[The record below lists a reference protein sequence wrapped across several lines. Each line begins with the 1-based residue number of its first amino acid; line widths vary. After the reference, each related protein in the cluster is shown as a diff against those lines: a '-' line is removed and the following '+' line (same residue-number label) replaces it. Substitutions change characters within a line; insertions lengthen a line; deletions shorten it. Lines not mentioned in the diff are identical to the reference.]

1 MISAQLKIYFNT
13 RLFWVLNALSLG
25 MLLLYSLLMV
35 GMDRV
40 GLMPMTAF
48 DYLINANNTY
58 VTTLFPLLVVLFS
71 AYTFSAE
78 YRYRTLMIPLF
89 EGVPRKSIVLG
100 KVVLCAI
107 STLTFVLVY
116 FVGSVGLGFGLFS
129 SQDMFLENRVLS
141 ALEVICRMGG
151 AMLWTALLVFLFG
164 LLALFLVVQF
174 RNVLIATIG
183 AFLAFLG
190 LLFTTNTRHNP
201 FAPMLQVATLLIQS
215 ADLTAVIHGPLVPG
229 FSIWLATVV
238 IVIGGLW
245 VSFHRRD
252 IVFD

>member
-1 MISAQLKIYFNT
+1 MISAEIKIYFNT

-25 MLLLYSLLMV
+25 MLLAYSLLMV

-71 AYTFSAE
+71 AYTFSTE

-89 EGVPRKSIVLG
+89 EGVTRGHIVLG

-107 STLTFVLVY
+107 STLTFALVY
-116 FVGSVGLGFGLFS
+116 FVGSVGLAFGLFS
-129 SQDMFLENRVLS
+129 SQDMFLESRALS
-141 ALEVICRMGG
+141 ALEVICRMGSS
-151 AMLWTALLVFLFG
+151 MLWTGLVVFLFG
-164 LLALFLVVQF
+164 LLALFLAVQF
-174 RNVLIATIG
+174 RNVLIATVG

-190 LLFTTNTRHNP
+190 LLFTTNTHHNP
-201 FAPMLQVATLLIQS
+201 FAPMLQVATLLTQT

-229 FSIWLATVV
+229 FSIWLAIVMVV
-238 IVIGGLW
+238 FGGLW
-245 VSFHRRD
+245 WSFHRQD
-252 IVFD
+252 IVLE

>member
-1 MISAQLKIYFNT
+1 MISAEIKIYFNT

-71 AYTFSAE
+71 AYTFSNE

-89 EGVPRKSIVLG
+89 EGVQRRYIVLG
-100 KVVLCAI
+100 KVVLCAL

-116 FVGSVGLGFGLFS
+116 FVGSVGLAFGLFS
-129 SQDMFLENRVLS
+129 AQDMFLENRALS
-141 ALEVICRMGG
+141 ALEVICRMGS
-151 AMLWTALLVFLFG
+151 AMLWTALVVFLFG
-164 LLALFLVVQF
+164 LFALFLAVQF
-174 RNVLIATIG
+174 RNVLVATVG

-190 LLFTTNTRHNP
+190 LLFTASARHNP
-201 FAPMLQVATLLIQS
+201 FTPMLQIATLLTQT
-215 ADLTAVIHGPLVPG
+215 ADLAAVIHGPLVPG
-229 FSIWLATVV
+229 FSIWLATVA

-245 VSFHRRD
+245 LSFHRQD
-252 IVFD
+252 IVFE

>member
-1 MISAQLKIYFNT
+1 MISAEIKIYFNT
-13 RLFWVLNALSLG
+13 RLFWVLNAFSLG
-25 MLLLYSLLMV
+25 ILLLYSLLMV

-58 VTTLFPLLVVLFS
+58 VTTLCPLLVILFS
-71 AYTFSAE
+71 AYTFSNE

-89 EGVPRKSIVLG
+89 EGIPRKSIVLG

-116 FVGSVGLGFGLFS
+116 FVGSVGLAFGLFS
-129 SQDMFLENRVLS
+129 AQDMFLENRALS
-141 ALEVICRMGG
+141 ALEVICRMGS
-151 AMLWTALLVFLFG
+151 AMLWTGLVVFLFG
-164 LLALFLVVQF
+164 LLALFLAVQF
-174 RNVLIATIG
+174 RNVLVATVG

-190 LLFTTNTRHNP
+190 LLLTANTRHNP
-201 FAPMLQVATLLIQS
+201 FAPMLQVAALLTQT
-215 ADLTAVIHGPLVPG
+215 ADLTAVVHGPLAPG
-229 FSIWLATVV
+229 FGVWLATVV
-238 IVIGGLW
+238 IIIGGLW

-252 IVFD
+252 IVLE